1 MAELYQNKKN
11 LITYIL
17 TLLVVTVFALWLRH
31 LDIESSWQQAGM
43 MNFSLG
49 FVLLAAYMS
58 AQILKIARLPLISGY
73 IIVGI
78 LAGPYVSGFLTNDMI
93 TGFGFIN
100 DIALSFIALTAGGA
114 MHLQMLKRRRKAI
127 IFNIVL
133 LTVVVFGFVFMFF
146 AFMGTHFNFTRNL
159 TSMQIIAF
167 AVLIGVVAVAR
178 SPSSAIAIISETRAS
193 GPFTETV
200 LGVTIAMDVLIIIL
214 FTIALTAARIF
225 VGDSEMMDTHVF
237 VVVSM
242 ELAISFFLGAL
253 LGKGIAFYIDRIRH
267 DLPLFLLFL
276 AFGVSKLSLWLNNA
290 MDIHFNVHLHLK
302 PLLICMSAG
311 FTVQN
316 FSKTGAY
323 FMDSLDRISLP
334 VYVLFFS
341 LAGAALN
348 FKALK
353 VCWLLA
359 LCLAVVRVIG
369 IFCATWLA
377 GTIARD
383 PPLHNHTAW
392 MAYLTQAGVAIGLAQ
407 IAQSEFPGIGVYL
420 TTVILALIFVNQL
433 VGPVTFKT
441 VLNLVGEAKLR

>member
-1 MAELYQNKKN
+1 MTELHQNKKI
-11 LITYIL
+11 LITYTL
-17 TLLVVTVFALWLRH
+17 TLFVGTMFALWLRQVN
-31 LDIESSWQQAGM
+31 IESSWQHAGM
-43 MNFSLG
+43 INFSLG
-49 FVLLAAYMS
+49 FVLLAAYMT

-114 MHLQMLKRRRKAI
+114 LHLQIIKSRRKAI
-127 IFNIVL
+127 ILNIVL
-133 LTVVVFGFVFMFF
+133 LTVAVFGFVFLFF
-146 AFMGTHFNFTRNL
+146 AFMGNYFNLTRNFT
-159 TSMQIIAF
+159 SGQIMAF

-178 SPSSAIAIISETRAS
+178 SPSSAIAIISECRAS

-200 LGVTIAMDVLIIIL
+200 LGVTVAMDVLIIIL
-214 FTIALTAARIF
+214 FTVALTAARIIL
-225 VGDSEMMDTHVF
+225 GGSEVIDTQVF
-237 VVVSM
+237 VAVST
-242 ELAISFFLGAL
+242 ELAVSFCIGAL
-253 LGKGIAFYIDRIRH
+253 IGKGIAFYIDRIRH
-267 DLPLFLLFL
+267 NLPLFLLFL
-276 AFGVSKLSLWLNNA
+276 AFGVSKLSQWLNTA
-290 MDIHFNVHLHLK
+290 TGIYFDVHLHLE

-323 FMDSLDRISLP
+323 FMDNLNRISLP

-341 LAGAALN
+341 LAGASLN
-348 FKALK
+348 FEALT
-353 VCWLLA
+353 VCWFLA
-359 LCLAVVRVIG
+359 LCLAAVRVAG

-377 GTIARD
+377 GTIVND
-383 PPLHNHTAW
+383 PKLHNRTAW
-392 MAYLTQAGVAIGLAQ
+392 MAYITQAGVAIGLAQ
-407 IAQSEFPGIGVYL
+407 MAQSEFPGIGEYL
-420 TTVILALIFVNQL
+420 TTVILALIFVNQV